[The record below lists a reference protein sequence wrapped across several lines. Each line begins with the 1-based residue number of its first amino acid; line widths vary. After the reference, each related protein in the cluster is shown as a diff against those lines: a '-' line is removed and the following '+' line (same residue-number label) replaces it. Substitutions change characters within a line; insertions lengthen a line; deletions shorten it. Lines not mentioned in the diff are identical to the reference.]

1 MATSKQVRLNIHKFY
16 TFNSLDHILFGYVM
30 GVTQALPTVSV
41 NKAVE
46 MWLDRFNLCED
57 VLCCEAARATY
68 YRILK
73 SLREKETGMA
83 EYPEIDEDYLPRQ
96 K

>member
-1 MATSKQVRLNIHKFY
+1 MGTSKEIRLNIHKFY
-16 TFNSLDHILFGYVM
+16 TYNALDYILFGYVL
-30 GVTQALPTVSV
+30 GVTQALPSVSV

-57 VLCCEAARATY
+57 IFCHEAARACY

-73 SLREKETGMA
+73 SLKDKEMN
-83 EYPEIDEDYLPRQ
+83 EIDCYEMNP
-96 K
+96 KK

>member
-1 MATSKQVRLNIHKFY
+1 MGTSKQIRLNIHKFY

-30 GVTQALPTVSV
+30 GVTQALPSVSV

-57 VLCCEAARATY
+57 VLCLEAARQTY

-73 SLREKETGMA
+73 SLQDKETGMA
-83 EYPEIDEDYLPRQ
+83 EYPEIDDETLPPQ